1 MTTVTAYFNGQWIPS
16 TDLRVSVDDLG
27 FLLGAT
33 ATERL
38 RTFHGQ
44 IYRLDDHIARLSGSL
59 DIMGLDREAIL
70 KEMAAAIPEFLRR
83 NQGQIDPNDDWA
95 VIAFATPGS
104 HSTHRPTVCVHG
116 HPLPFHQWAE
126 KFDSGVHVVTSQY
139 RQVPPNC
146 WPPELKC
153 RSRMHYY
160 LADREAAA
168 KQPGARA
175 IVLDQDG
182 YIAEAT
188 TANVVVYRED
198 EGLISPP
205 YEHILAG
212 VSLTVVKQLAVML
225 NIPFLMRPITVD
237 EFCQA
242 DEAILA
248 STSICVL
255 PIVECNGKPV
265 GDGRPGPVYKK
276 LLHAWSAGVGVDIA
290 EQARRFAA
298 RTH

>member
-1 MTTVTAYFNGQWIPS
+1 MTAITAYLNGDWIPS
-16 TDLRVSVDDLG
+16 SELHIAVDDLG

-59 DIMGLDREAIL
+59 DIMGLDREAVL
-70 KEMAAAIPEFLRR
+70 QEVAAAIPEFLLR
-83 NQGQIDPNDDWA
+83 NQALFDPNDDWA

-104 HSTHRPTVCVHG
+104 TRSQRPTVCVHG
-116 HPLPFHQWAE
+116 NPLPFHQWAD
-126 KFDSGVHVVTSQY
+126 KFERGVHVVVSKY
-139 RQVPPNC
+139 RQVPTNC
-146 WPPELKC
+146 WPADLKC
-153 RSRMHYY
+153 RSRMHYF

-175 IVLDQDG
+175 IVLDQAG
-182 YIAEAT
+182 YVAEAT
-188 TANVVVYRED
+188 TANVVIYREE

-212 VSLTVVKQLAVML
+212 VSLTIVKQLAVML
-225 NIPFLMRPITVD
+225 NIPFGMRPISVD
-237 EFCQA
+237 EFCTA
-242 DEAILA
+242 DEALLT

-255 PIVECNGKPV
+255 PIVACDGKRI
-265 GDGRPGPVYKK
+265 GDGRPGPAFKK
-276 LLHAWSAGVGVDIA
+276 VLQAWSAGVGVDIA
-290 EQARRFAA
+290 EQARRFASRA
-298 RTH
+298 K